1 MITFRNYDAFVIDN
15 SINTSF
21 GFFGCFIKMA
31 KKLQRN
37 KKRKDELFLRELD
50 ICVLSERYK
59 DSGVKKF
66 INFQKVINMYVE
78 NNVTHFVCV
87 DEDYDVSGEC
97 QSDDSIDPPKT
108 YTLGVDAF
116 YFHQDAVAFLI
127 AQNTED
133 SELKEHLLDLVGY
146 TDSSNLSGIVN
157 FIANELFEFKNTFA
171 CDLKLLA
178 VNEDENVFFFQDIN
192 NNTYFDICVITL
204 PDSEPQYSFS
214 YVDRH
219 QKRHFVGTL
228 EEAINNYWT
237 R

>member
-21 GFFGCFIKMA
+21 GFLGCFIKMA

-146 TDSSNLSGIVN
+146 TDSSNLSGVID
-157 FIANELFEFKNTFA
+157 FLSEELFCFENTYA
-171 CDLKLLA
+171 CDLMLLA
-178 VNEDENVFFFQDIN
+178 VNDNETVFSFKDIKSNKFFDV
-192 NNTYFDICVITL
+192 CVIIS
-204 PDSEPQYSFS
+204 PDSEPQCVFS
-214 YVDRH
+214 YVDKH
-219 QKRHFVGTL
+219 NKRHFTDNL
-228 EEAINNYWT
+228 EDAINNYFS
-237 R
+237 